1 MAPEPDALVPSTTAA
16 TAAVAQSR
24 TEGGAAPDGVGALRP
39 PAAPDAGG
47 AYVIG
52 DQVTRGAYDV
62 PYERQPD
69 DPLYRPLRIYTLDPT
84 AARADGAVA
93 IINVPY
99 EPLAPGPTGAL
110 FRVDPH
116 DVETGERYRQLD
128 PESREVLIRSG
139 RTPSPADPRFHQQMV
154 YAVCS
159 AVYATFRSALG
170 RHIAWGFERSDGET
184 DSGRRRT
191 QLVLRPHG
199 GLRQNACYD
208 PRAGELRFG
217 YYEAGESVEGRNVPG
232 GYVFTCLSHDIVAHE
247 VTHALLDGLRT
258 RFSLPTGPDVLGFH
272 EGFADLVALL
282 QHFSY
287 PDVVRAAVRRAGGG
301 LAQVSLLTD
310 LARQF
315 GHTTGRG
322 GALRSAI
329 SVDPATGAAVPRRY
343 HRAAPPHEMGGV
355 LVSAVFE
362 AYLTVYLR
370 KTERYVR
377 LATGG
382 STRLPPEPNTD
393 LQAVLAE
400 EASQLASQF
409 LAMCI
414 RAIDYCP
421 PVDME
426 LGEYLRAV
434 ITADYNLVPDDRWNY
449 REAWIDAFGTHGIYP
464 PYVRSLAEDELLW
477 KAPERPIAAVRGLSF
492 SELKFRGDPGSPAGE
507 AELRR
512 QAHEVGRTIAGHL
525 PQFGLAAPDDPRLGG
540 DPVDPPCVQ
549 SVRSSRRVG
558 PDGQVV
564 FDLVA
569 EVTQRRVVRRDGES
583 FEMHGGATVL
593 LGPKGEVRYVIAKN
607 VANEGRLARQ
617 RQFMR
622 AGGRRYWTAERG
634 LLVAR
639 DDTFAL
645 LDGGAGDAEARAPA
659 DDAEAE
665 AGSRDW

>member
-1 MAPEPDALVPSTTAA
+1 
-16 TAAVAQSR
+16 
-24 TEGGAAPDGVGALRP
+24 
-39 PAAPDAGG
+39 
-47 AYVIG
+47 VIG

-287 PDVVRAAVRRAGGG
+287 PDVVRAAVRRAGGRACAG
-301 LAQVSLLTD
+301 VAPHRPRAAVRPHHGARRRAPLGD
-310 LARQF
+310 LGGPGDGGGGAAALPPRRAAARD
-315 GHTTGRG
+315 GRG
-322 GALRSAI
+322 ARVRGVRGVPHGLPAQDRALRAPRHRRQHAA
-329 SVDPATGAAVPRRY
+329 PAGAEHRPAGGARRGGEPAREPVPRDVHPRDRLLPARGHGARRVPARGD
-343 HRAAPPHEMGGV
+343 HR
-355 LVSAVFE
+355 
-362 AYLTVYLR
+362 
-370 KTERYVR
+370 R
-377 LATGG
+377 LH
-382 STRLPPEPNTD
+382 
-393 LQAVLAE
+393 
-400 EASQLASQF
+400 
-409 LAMCI
+409 
-414 RAIDYCP
+414 
-421 PVDME
+421 
-426 LGEYLRAV
+426 
-434 ITADYNLVPDDRWNY
+434 LVPDDRWNY